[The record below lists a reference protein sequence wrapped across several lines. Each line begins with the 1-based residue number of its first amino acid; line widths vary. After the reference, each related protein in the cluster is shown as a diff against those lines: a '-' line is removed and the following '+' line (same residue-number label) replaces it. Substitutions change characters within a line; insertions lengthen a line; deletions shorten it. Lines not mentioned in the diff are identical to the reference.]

1 MKSFGDEPCLMLS
14 AAPPEEGTGLRH
26 SEAELA
32 PGSLRGLRLP
42 TWCLRSSPKGRW
54 QQYSVPGLP
63 AQEKLSWFRVG
74 PELCCRC
81 QGGHLWHV
89 GGPGCLPGHQTEAET
104 AAVPLNASWEKDRE
118 GIFLINWWWI
128 FWKLLLFKMIRYK
141 NKHWKL

>member
-14 AAPPEEGTGLRH
+14 AAPPEEGAWGTRRQ
-26 SEAELA
+26 SWQ
-32 PGSLRGLRLP
+32 PGSLWGLRLP
-42 TWCLRSSPKGRW
+42 TWCLRSSPMGRW

-74 PELCCRC
+74 PELCSWC
-81 QGGHLWHV
+81 QGGHLWHA
-89 GGPGCLPGHQTEAET
+89 GGSGWLPGHQTEAET
-104 AAVPLNASWEKDRE
+104 ASVPLNPSQEKDRE

-128 FWKLLLFKMIRYK
+128 IWKLLLFKMIQYK